1 MNIKKMIS
9 SLSQEK
15 KAAVVFVFASA
26 LGSGLNILTTPLFT
40 RIMPVAD
47 YGLVSLYNSWYQV
60 LYVFASFSVT
70 NAVANVGFYKYPEDR
85 YGYLSSSLGITT
97 LFSAIVAAV
106 LFLFRE
112 PFFRLTGLDVSLLV
126 LMLLSFIGLTALNLW
141 IVLQKYELKYKL
153 AFVILLSAALLST
166 GMSVALILNV
176 DQNYAAVKLWSTNGI
191 QILIGFV
198 LFGIIVLKGKKFF
211 DKDYW
216 KFILVYNGPLLLHY
230 LAQFILSGSDKIM
243 IGYFEG
249 ETEVAIYS
257 LAYSVASMLMILWYP
272 VNSVLIP
279 NMHRCIRE
287 ENTHGLATIFY
298 DVIKIAGALCV
309 IVALLAP
316 EAIWILGGAE
326 YAEGVY
332 VVPVVV
338 AGVFFTVFY
347 NLIANVEFVFGKT
360 HRIAVMTII
369 AAGLNMVLNYV
380 FIPRCGYIAAAYT
393 TLITYMVYV
402 ILHYRN
408 MAKQYQKKFLNE
420 MYLLSVL
427 GSVLIVCL
435 LSSVLYKLYVF
446 RYLAVVL
453 ILIWFIGKVKRFLE
467 R

>member
-97 LFSAIVAAV
+97 LFSVIVAAV

-166 GMSVALILNV
+166 GMSVALVLNV

-216 KFILVYNGPLLLHY
+216 KFILLYNAPLLFHY
-230 LAQFILSGSDKIM
+230 LSQFVLNGSDKIM
-243 IGYFEG
+243 IGLFEG
-249 ETEVAIYS
+249 EAEVALYS
-257 LAYSVASMLMILWYP
+257 LAYSVASMLTILWYP
-272 VNSVLIP
+272 INSTLIP
-279 NMHRCIRE
+279 YMHRCVRD
-287 ENTHGLATIFY
+287 ENTEDLGKCIYNVLEVTGI
-298 DVIKIAGALCV
+298 LCV
-309 IVALLAP
+309 MVSLMAP
-316 EAIWILGGAE
+316 EIIFILGGAE
-326 YAEGVY
+326 YTEGMY
-332 VVPVVV
+332 VVPVVA
-338 AGVFFTVFY
+338 AGVFFIVFY
-347 NLIANVEFVFGKT
+347 NLIANIEFLYGKT
-360 HRIAVMTII
+360 YRIAMMTVI
-369 AAGLNMVLNYV
+369 AAIMNIILNALL
-380 FIPRCGYIAAAYT
+380 IPLFGYMAAAYT
-393 TLITYMVYV
+393 TLASYMVYA
-402 ILHYRN
+402 ILHYCNLLKR
-408 MAKQYQKKFLNE
+408 YQKKVLNG
-420 MYLLSVL
+420 MKL
-427 GSVLIVCL
+427 VLISGGAILLCL
-435 LSSVLYKLYVF
+435 LTLIFYKLYLV
-446 RYLAVVL
+446 RYVMCCIIVVWL
-453 ILIWFIGKVKRFLE
+453 LFKLKKYLVR
-467 R
+467 